1 MKFTNETWY
10 RVSRT
15 FIQALIT
22 VFSGLIAQGAFHSST
37 VTTIISA
44 IVLFVNTAI
53 MNLEEIDNTN
63 AEGYNNKDE

>member
-22 VFSGLIAQGAFHSST
+22 VFSALIAQGVFHSPT

-53 MNLEEIDNTN
+53 MNLEEIDNTPN
-63 AEGYNNKDE
+63 DGV

>member
-22 VFSGLIAQGAFHSST
+22 VFSALIAQGAFHSPT

-53 MNLEEIDNTN
+53 MNLEEIDSTPND
-63 AEGYNNKDE
+63 GV